1 MSGPH
6 SPPILEDPP
15 MGKFAPSKPTL
26 PPEAPPVPDKETDA
40 EVKKKKAEASRLA
53 RTRVGLGDT
62 TNTTG
67 TGVASAAPTSRA
79 TLLGGSA

>member
-6 SPPILEDPP
+6 SQPILEDPP

-26 PPEAPPVPDKETDA
+26 PPEAPPVPEKETDA

-67 TGVASAAPTSRA
+67 TGVAAAGPTSRA